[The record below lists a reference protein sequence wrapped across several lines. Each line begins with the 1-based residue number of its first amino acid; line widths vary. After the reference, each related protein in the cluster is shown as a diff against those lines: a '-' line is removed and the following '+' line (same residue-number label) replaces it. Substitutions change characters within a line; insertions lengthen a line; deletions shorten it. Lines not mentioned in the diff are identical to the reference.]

1 MKTFLCRC
9 YHKGRAFGV
18 SLKADG
24 YDEAAKI
31 ARQRGWVM
39 EEVAARRQ

>member
-9 YHKGRAFGV
+9 YHKGCAFGV
-18 SLKADG
+18 SLRAEG
-24 YDEAAKI
+24 YDEAVNI

-39 EEVAARRQ
+39 EEFAARRQ